1 MWIELVSNFEI
12 VPTCCIF
19 VYIVELK
26 RKSHCI
32 FCNRFFLWFFL
43 FSSLQTNDWITTK
56 RRSKNKGQIIVWTN
70 MLHDIWLQKQKIK
83 YKNWDIHFKTIKAY
97 VCQVFLSR
105 SSILPAGS
113 DVCSPWAAC
122 PLLSSCI
129 PVMGGRGSP
138 DPSCHMPPPL
148 CIYPSFSGVLVGRWW
163 CVHCT
168 QYRPPPPNP
177 SAHSLLSNP
186 PRLNK
191 RGGGGDFPYKATK
204 TKTHWLFSNITN
216 EYHEFI

>member
-1 MWIELVSNFEI
+1 MPGRRRGGRGWGRFNQGGPRPVGRPGRVAKVQLGRLGRDGQEQTNTILHNKAVRYLMWIELVSNFEI

-32 FCNRFFLWFFL
+32 FCNRFFLWFS
-43 FSSLQTNDWITTK
+43 SSLLCKQMIGLQQSDEVKTK
-56 RRSKNKGQIIVWTN
+56 AKLYIVWTN

-105 SSILPAGS
+105 SSILPACS

-138 DPSCHMPPPL
+138 DPLVICPPPSV
-148 CIYPSFSGVLVGRWW
+148 YT
-163 CVHCT
+163 H
-168 QYRPPPPNP
+168 
-177 SAHSLLSNP
+177 LSP
-186 PRLNK
+186 
-191 RGGGGDFPYKATK
+191 GF
-204 TKTHWLFSNITN
+204 
-216 EYHEFI
+216 